1 MIKRQVF
8 WWQEPLIAVGGL
20 VASVIRLSEDSV
32 ERTAEDGVVRET
44 EGH

>member
-32 ERTAEDGVVRET
+32 ERTAEHGAARET